1 MSGPLDGTRVLEFT
15 QLIMGPQCCQLLRDL
30 GCEVIK
36 IEHPDTPD
44 SSRRIPASEDK
55 SAPPVYHANNRGKRS
70 ITIDFK
76 KPEGL
81 ELVQALVADSDV
93 LVTTLR
99 PHALDRAG
107 LGYEACRS
115 INPRLIYAVGTTY
128 GPEGPDS
135 DRPGNDLM
143 AQAAGGLA
151 WNTGTP
157 ELAQGAGALVADT
170 MGGMTLFGAI
180 VTALFARE
188 KSGVGQLVETSLLG
202 GQIWAQSSELM
213 AHVLAETQH
222 ERSQR
227 TYPWLSSISPIS
239 IYQAKDGYV
248 ALSGVPIRWE
258 DFWNALGQADLAAN
272 QILRAGPERLRQ
284 NDLITKTISEVFLN
298 MTASDIH
305 IILEE
310 VGAVWAPVNDYD
322 HVVTN
327 PQVLESGYLRQ
338 ASHPEYGDMVT
349 MGTPVRYSD
358 GIDEP
363 ADRAPELGENT
374 EEILLEL
381 GYSWEQIESMKKSR
395 AL

>member
-1 MSGPLDGTRVLEFT
+1 MSGPLDGMRVLEFT

-36 IEHPDTPD
+36 IEHPEAPD
-44 SSRRIPASEDK
+44 SSRRIPASEYK

-70 ITIDFK
+70 ITIDFG

-81 ELVQALVADSDV
+81 ELVQALIADSDV

-99 PHALDRAG
+99 PNALDRAG
-107 LGYEACRS
+107 LGYEDCRS

-151 WNTGTP
+151 WNTGTT

-188 KSGVGQLVETSLLG
+188 KSGLGQLVETSLLG

-222 ERSQR
+222 DRSQR

-248 ALSGVPIRWE
+248 ALSGVPKRWE
-258 DFWNALGQADLAAN
+258 DFWNALNRVDLAAN
-272 QILRAGPERLRQ
+272 EILRTGVERLRQ
-284 NDLITKTISEVFLN
+284 NNLITKAISEVFAN
-298 MTASDIH
+298 MAVSDIH

-310 VGAVWAPVNDYD
+310 VDAVWAPVNDYD
-322 HVVTN
+322 HVVTS
-327 PQVLESGYLRQ
+327 PQVLESGYLRKTT
-338 ASHPEYGDMVT
+338 HPDYGEMVT
-349 MGTPVRYSD
+349 MGAPVRYSD
-358 GIDEP
+358 GINEP

-374 EEILLEL
+374 EELLLEL
-381 GYSWEQIESMKKSR
+381 GYSWQQIESLKKSG

>member
-1 MSGPLDGTRVLEFT
+1 MSGPLDGMRVLEFT

-36 IEHPDTPD
+36 IEHPEAPD
-44 SSRRIPASEDK
+44 SSRRIPASEYK

-70 ITIDFK
+70 ITIDFG

-81 ELVQALVADSDV
+81 ELVQALIADSDV

-99 PHALDRAG
+99 PNALDRAG
-107 LGYEACRS
+107 LGYEDCRS

-151 WNTGTP
+151 WNTGTT

-188 KSGVGQLVETSLLG
+188 KSGLGQLVETSLLG

-222 ERSQR
+222 DRSQR

-248 ALSGVPIRWE
+248 AL
-258 DFWNALGQADLAAN
+258 
-272 QILRAGPERLRQ
+272 
-284 NDLITKTISEVFLN
+284 
-298 MTASDIH
+298 
-305 IILEE
+305 
-310 VGAVWAPVNDYD
+310 
-322 HVVTN
+322 
-327 PQVLESGYLRQ
+327 
-338 ASHPEYGDMVT
+338 
-349 MGTPVRYSD
+349 
-358 GIDEP
+358 
-363 ADRAPELGENT
+363 
-374 EEILLEL
+374 
-381 GYSWEQIESMKKSR
+381 
-395 AL
+395 

>member
-1 MSGPLDGTRVLEFT
+1 MSGPLDGMRVLEFT

-36 IEHPDTPD
+36 IEHPEAPD
-44 SSRRIPASEDK
+44 SSRRIPASEYK

-70 ITIDFK
+70 ITIDFG

-81 ELVQALVADSDV
+81 ELVQALIADSDI

-99 PHALDRAG
+99 PNALDRAG
-107 LGYEACRS
+107 LGYEDCRS

-151 WNTGTP
+151 WNTGTT

-188 KSGVGQLVETSLLG
+188 KSGLGQLVETSLLG

-222 ERSQR
+222 DRSQR

-248 ALSGVPIRWE
+248 ALSGVPKRWE
-258 DFWNALGQADLAAN
+258 DFWNALNRVDLAAN
-272 QILRAGPERLRQ
+272 EILRTGVERLRQ
-284 NDLITKTISEVFLN
+284 NKLITKAISEVFAN
-298 MTASDIH
+298 MAVSDIH

-310 VGAVWAPVNDYD
+310 VDAVWAPVNDYD
-322 HVVTN
+322 HVVTS
-327 PQVLESGYLRQ
+327 PQVLESGYLRKTT
-338 ASHPEYGDMVT
+338 HPDYGEMVT
-349 MGTPVRYSD
+349 MGAPVRYSD
-358 GIDEP
+358 GINEP

-374 EEILLEL
+374 EELLLEL
-381 GYSWEQIESMKKSR
+381 GYSWQQIESLKKSG
-395 AL
+395 AI

>member
-1 MSGPLDGTRVLEFT
+1 MSGPLDGMRVLEFT

-30 GCEVIK
+30 GCDVIK
-36 IEHPDTPD
+36 IEHPDAPD
-44 SSRRIPASEDK
+44 SSRRIPASESE

-70 ITIDFK
+70 LTVNFGN
-76 KPEGL
+76 PEGL
-81 ELVQALVADSDV
+81 ELVQALIAESDV

-99 PHALDRAG
+99 PQALDRAG
-107 LGYEACRS
+107 LGYEACRT

-128 GPEGPDS
+128 GPQGPDS
-135 DRPGNDLM
+135 NRPGNDLM

-157 ELAQGAGALVADT
+157 ESAQGAGALVADT

-180 VTALFARE
+180 VTALYARE
-188 KSGVGQLVETSLLG
+188 KSGVGQMVETSLLG

-213 AHVLAETQH
+213 AHVMAGNQH
-222 ERSQR
+222 DRSQR

-248 ALSGVPIRWE
+248 ALSGVPKRWE
-258 DFWNALGQADLAAN
+258 KFWNALGRADLAAN
-272 QILRAGPERLRQ
+272 EVLQAGLERLRQ
-284 NDLITKTISEVFLN
+284 NDLITKAISEIFVN
-298 MTASDIH
+298 MSARDIH

-310 VGAVWAPVNDYD
+310 VDAVWAPVNDYD

-338 ASHPEYGDMVT
+338 VSHPEYGDMVT

-374 EEILLEL
+374 EEILLEI
-381 GYSWEQIESMKKSR
+381 GYSWEQIELLKKEG

>member
-1 MSGPLDGTRVLEFT
+1 
-15 QLIMGPQCCQLLRDL
+15 
-30 GCEVIK
+30 
-36 IEHPDTPD
+36 
-44 SSRRIPASEDK
+44 
-55 SAPPVYHANNRGKRS
+55 
-70 ITIDFK
+70 
-76 KPEGL
+76 
-81 ELVQALVADSDV
+81 
-93 LVTTLR
+93 
-99 PHALDRAG
+99 
-107 LGYEACRS
+107 
-115 INPRLIYAVGTTY
+115 
-128 GPEGPDS
+128 
-135 DRPGNDLM
+135 M

-180 VTALFARE
+180 VTALYARE
-188 KSGVGQLVETSLLG
+188 KSGVGQMVETSLLG

-213 AHVLAETQH
+213 AHVMAGTQH
-222 ERSQR
+222 ERSHR

-239 IYQAKDGYV
+239 IYQTKDGYV
-248 ALSGVPIRWE
+248 ALSGVPKRWE
-258 DFWNALGQADLAAN
+258 DFWNALDRADLAAN
-272 QILRAGPERLRQ
+272 EMLRTGLERLRQ
-284 NDLITKTISEVFLN
+284 NDLITKAISEVFMT

-310 VGAVWAPVNDYD
+310 VDAVWAPVNDYD

-327 PQVLESGYLRQ
+327 SQVLESGYLRQ
-338 ASHPEYGDMVT
+338 TSHPDYGEMVT

-363 ADRAPELGENT
+363 VDRAPELGENT

-381 GYSWEQIESMKKSR
+381 GYSWEHIELLKKNG